1 MASRPV
7 PKVVRVFVW
16 PPAET
21 AQALAMVPDE
31 LSTTVRPMALALDQY
46 RMGDFAGMFDAAPH

>member
-1 MASRPV
+1 M